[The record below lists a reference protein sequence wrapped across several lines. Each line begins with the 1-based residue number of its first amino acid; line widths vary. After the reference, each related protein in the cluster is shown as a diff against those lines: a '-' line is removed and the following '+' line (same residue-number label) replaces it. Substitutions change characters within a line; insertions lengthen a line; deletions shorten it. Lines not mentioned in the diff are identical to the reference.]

1 MKKIAIR
8 KRDLFACIND
18 GIPRRSRNDAKTGHQ
33 QMIEI
38 CASELLQYRAG
49 TVITYLRLDQN

>member
-1 MKKIAIR
+1 MKKIATR

-33 QMIEI
+33 HRIEI
-38 CASELLQYRAG
+38 CASEQQQYQEG
-49 TVITYLRLDQN
+49 TYS